1 MFTRHEAR
9 ARGMSGR
16 PRPRAAE
23 VRVCRYRGFPADP
36 SRARTS
42 LGKGRHPSDDG
53 APLAE
58 AAGGAL
64 NAAPKAAA
72 QPHQEPSTGCPRV
85 PEARAEAHAKPTDR
99 PRGQPATM
107 GAAAKER
114 PTSVRDQYERLLK
127 APKPVMRIDG
137 RVQASNRLYSKHR
150 KTLEQ
155 TARRKPGSDKKGTDH
170 TRARRVLRCLHFVDV
185 NAMLRAGSPTR
196 RRTSTCGS
204 ARKPMGPRRRP
215 PTTKDNEK

>member
-1 MFTRHEAR
+1 
-9 ARGMSGR
+9 MSGR

-155 TARRKPGSDKKGTDH
+155 TAHRKPGSDKKGTDH
-170 TRARRVLRCLHFVDV
+170 TCDLGVLRCGGAFTLL
-185 NAMLRAGSPTR
+185 M
-196 RRTSTCGS
+196 
-204 ARKPMGPRRRP
+204 
-215 PTTKDNEK
+215 

>member
-1 MFTRHEAR
+1 
-9 ARGMSGR
+9 MSGR
-16 PRPRAAE
+16 
-23 VRVCRYRGFPADP
+23 
-36 SRARTS
+36 RARLRCGFVDIEASPRTRRER
-42 LGKGRHPSDDG
+42 GHPSARAGISSDDG

-99 PRGQPATM
+99 PRGPPATM
-107 GAAAKER
+107 GADTKR
-114 PTSVRDQYERLLK
+114 PTSVRDQYEKLLK

-155 TARRKPGSDKKGTDH
+155 TAHRKPGSDKKGTDH
-170 TRARRVLRCLHFVDV
+170 TCDLRVLRCLHCVAGTRVHETRPF
-185 NAMLRAGSPTR
+185 RAGSPTR
-196 RRTSTCGS
+196 RRT
-204 ARKPMGPRRRP
+204 
-215 PTTKDNEK
+215 NI

>member
-1 MFTRHEAR
+1 
-9 ARGMSGR
+9 MSGR
-16 PRPRAAE
+16 PRA
-23 VRVCRYRGFPADP
+23 VDVRGFVGIRLPRGPVESEDIPRQGQA
-36 SRARTS
+36 SFRRRRRS
-42 LGKGRHPSDDG
+42 SG
-53 APLAE
+53 

-107 GAAAKER
+107 GADTKR
-114 PTSVRDQYERLLK
+114 PTSVREQYEKLLK

-155 TARRKPGSDKKGTDH
+155 TAHRKPGSDKKGTDH
-170 TRARRVLRCLHFVDV
+170 TCDLRVLRCGGAFTLL
-185 NAMLRAGSPTR
+185 M
-196 RRTSTCGS
+196 
-204 ARKPMGPRRRP
+204 
-215 PTTKDNEK
+215 

>member
-1 MFTRHEAR
+1 M
-9 ARGMSGR
+9 
-16 PRPRAAE
+16 
-23 VRVCRYRGFPADP
+23 
-36 SRARTS
+36 
-42 LGKGRHPSDDG
+42 
-53 APLAE
+53 
-58 AAGGAL
+58 
-64 NAAPKAAA
+64 
-72 QPHQEPSTGCPRV
+72 

-155 TARRKPGSDKKGTDH
+155 TAHRKPGSDKKGTDH
-170 TRARRVLRCLHFVDV
+170 TCDLGVLK
-185 NAMLRAGSPTR
+185 
-196 RRTSTCGS
+196 CGG
-204 ARKPMGPRRRP
+204 AFTLLM
-215 PTTKDNEK
+215 